1 MKRLVY
7 ADNAATTK
15 LDIEAF
21 EAMKPYLLDEYGN
34 ASQPYAF
41 ARSPKAAIKK
51 AREVIA
57 KCINAKP
64 EEIYFTSG
72 GTESDNWAI
81 KGAALAHETR
91 GAVIASAIE
100 HHAVLRA
107 CASLERLGV
116 PVAYVW
122 PNTDGVITQDAL
134 SEIITN
140 NTALVSVMM
149 SNNETGVVQPISE
162 LAKIAHMH
170 GAVFHTDAVQCL
182 GHVSVDVQMLGVD
195 ILSASAHKFNG
206 PKGVGFLYV
215 KTGTPLIPL
224 MDGGAQEKGNR
235 AGTENVAAIVAMAVA
250 LENNLKHIGEQREH
264 IKQLENLLLALLT
277 EYGINYVRNGAGEMV
292 PGNISIGFPGF
303 EGEAILHRLDL
314 LGVQVSTG
322 SACDSVNTQISHVLK
337 AMKVDTAIAKG
348 TIRVSLGK
356 YNNEEDVVFIADAI
370 KKIING

>member
-1 MKRLVY
+1 MKRFIY

-21 EAMKPYLLDEYGN
+21 EAMRPYLLDEYGN

-51 AREVIA
+51 ARAVIA

-81 KGAALAHETR
+81 KGGALAQEAH

-107 CASLERLGV
+107 CASLERQGI
-116 PVAYVW
+116 PVAYIL
-122 PNTDGVITQDAL
+122 PNQDGVITPDAL
-134 SEIITN
+134 SEIITK
-140 NTALVSVMM
+140 NTTLVSVMM
-149 SNNETGVVQPISE
+149 SNNETGVVQPICE
-162 LAKIAHMH
+162 LAKIAHQN
-170 GAVFHTDAVQCL
+170 GAVFHTDAVQCV
-182 GHVSVDVQMLGVD
+182 GHISVDVQALGVD

-206 PKGVGFLYV
+206 PKGVGFLYI
-215 KTGTPLIPL
+215 KNGTPILPL
-224 MDGGAQEKGNR
+224 MDGGAQENGNR
-235 AGTENVAAIVAMAVA
+235 AGTENVASIVAMAVA
-250 LENNLKHIGEQREH
+250 LENNINRIGEHSEH
-264 IKQLENLLLALLT
+264 IKQLETRLLALLT
-277 EYGINYVRNGAGEMV
+277 EYGINYVRNGAGEMI
-292 PGNISIGFPGF
+292 PGNISLGFPGF
-303 EGEAILHRLDL
+303 EGEAILHRMDL

-337 AMKVDTAIAKG
+337 AMKVDMAIAKG

-356 YNNEEDVVFIADAI
+356 YNKVEDVEFIADAI
-370 KKIING
+370 NKIINC